1 MVLTEISAAFTSLK
15 VAADIIKGILSLN
28 KDSTINSKVIELQ
41 SVILTLQSELSSMQS
56 KHEEIIQAKS
66 DVEKELIQLKNWETT
81 ASQYDLVKLSTGSIV
96 RSPNKNSG
104 FTENEHW
111 LCANCFENQK
121 KSFLQPGAIIG
132 NKQKYTCQN
141 CGEKI
146 VSISEHGTNLP
157 RSISFSR

>member
-81 ASQYDLVKLSTGSIV
+81 ASQYDLVNFLLVLSCALPMRIVVLPRMNTGFV
-96 RSPNKNSG
+96 QTVLR
-104 FTENEHW
+104 T
-111 LCANCFENQK
+111 K
-121 KSFLQPGAIIG
+121 KSLF
-132 NKQKYTCQN
+132 
-141 CGEKI
+141 
-146 VSISEHGTNLP
+146 SNLAP
-157 RSISFSR
+157 